1 MPIYTVTEDS
11 TGRSIDFDGE
21 SPPDQSTVD
30 QAFRNYDA
38 FKIAQ
43 AGPRGS
49 RERRVASAQVT
60 AQNSQDAFAK
70 ESGGSTSS
78 PFTSAIASLGA
89 GASEGGSKI
98 IKSIGRFASYLP
110 ESMGAGIADSPVPA
124 DQMTAA
130 AILERSD
137 NNPLVQAGQSL
148 EDQGKA
154 TYPVNPK
161 YPWANLPGSAIASGL
176 SVVAAGPLAVPAYAA
191 QSFESGL
198 QDSRD
203 AGATPEQAIQQG
215 AVEALTGAATEASL
229 GLVPFLHEAAK
240 GVTRG
245 FLKPTAKAIVGEAIQ
260 EPTEGILNRLS
271 AKYLTQT
278 QPGIDPFDPQTIAM
292 EAAGGAI
299 GAGAISGG
307 FTGANQYQRGQRL
320 AQIRQ
325 YRADPLAQLA
335 NQVENGPMG
344 SSPQYQL
351 EQQLRQMPRA
361 EAPRGILNLQP
372 NFPIAGPSQDETAS
386 GIGQIQDQS
395 VQTPFDQLRNRAIR
409 AQRRANVE
417 QGLTMEQP
425 SQPVEQ
431 PVQQVGQYPAEG
443 FGTGAIVS
451 PEEQARRDAVRARVE
466 QANAQQAEQAR
477 AEALRQQNLQAQAL
491 VVAARQAEAERQAE
505 VLARYERMKA
515 RPISTPFLDA
525 QLPQP
530 VQAPL
535 VQTDQGLTE
544 VVQPEG
550 QTPMDDLIARLRAV
564 RAQTPATASGGFTPG
579 GALQAVGG
587 ITADFGGLKMS
598 VIPSPDDPSIG
609 FVTGLSGSG
618 VAGKLNEIKAA
629 LNNAGFRDIQYRPDN
644 EDGRSAAR
652 VRLFESLKAK
662 IASQSITPSNENQ
675 VPQAGSLP
683 NVKGQPSQTSAEVQA
698 TPGTAQQKGANP
710 EVAEP
715 VYPVGFKP
723 FIDENGIV
731 VERWRP
737 SRFDLNNPP
746 AGVDVGIADFY
757 SRGGGSYMWRAVGDG
772 ELVKLLSRSKT
783 YGGGVSGRGNYL
795 AAYPEKAAKWDPEQQ
810 SKYLIEFA
818 GAKPSGET
826 SKNKLTLDNV
836 TRILV
841 RENGQWRALTDQERQ
856 ELVYQKPPTPSG
868 VRLRKEP
875 ISRSNPAAAQRLA
888 TLGQAAPSSEGAA
901 SSAFGVRSYGGTTIT
916 REQVAS
922 HNQEVEKRAAAGDPT
937 AIRVQKLIA
946 SVDTDQGVGRF
957 AGYATLPDSGKNKAL
972 AYYSTSLYRQ
982 IGKWLDGGEFKFQPL
997 AVSRSATSSS
1007 GKTQAV
1013 QMEAKTV
1020 GETPLGEDTAETNL
1034 TRSSEPIVQQVPLAK
1049 PVKLQEESVKTILDL
1064 QRELGVSSESLV
1076 RIIHAFQDQNT
1087 SDLDDQEL
1095 AALEAA
1101 TPTLNKLRNV
1111 QYSVAGEAAPFYS
1124 RLVRTVEQSQQG
1136 KATGAQ
1142 WKALIKNSKLGTN
1155 SDEFAL
1161 VGVNDLEDGKTY
1173 TKAEVLE
1180 YLNANQVAVK
1190 DVTLGEGLS
1199 GDAQK
1204 RFEEIQLRYRI
1215 LTDEMAG
1222 NRFQRENR
1230 EITLE
1235 ESRRNAS
1242 RLSAERSNLDDEMNA
1257 INRQRSETHFSSYQL
1272 PGGKEGSYREV
1283 LLTVPGSN
1291 TSGKSGAELED
1302 WKRQAAIKYG
1312 PNWNRQDLTW
1322 FERQKLDEF
1331 TIPTSWVDGHSQYS
1345 SITNPIVRL
1354 RFNERTTA
1362 DGKRMLFLE
1371 EVQAPQKAQF
1381 EKMPALFQKNWREIA
1396 FKWALRHAADNG
1408 FDSVGWTTG
1417 EQQAERYDLSQQVK
1431 RIEWNSVR
1439 ERPGQVLLTVFN
1451 TNDSRVMNEW
1461 MPVEKV
1467 ESVVGKEIAAKIL
1480 NEPNGTLQGDG
1491 LKIGGEGL
1499 KKLYDSDFR
1508 NVVNGLP
1515 AVKKSGQK
1523 VGMAEINKP
1532 GGIGQWRYEGPLLLP
1547 EEVRAIARKQDV
1559 RVEQQLNDIA
1569 NSVLNGT
1576 DLHDAVE
1583 QLGSASAARALGG
1596 TLVPVDKTLPIHAIA
1611 ITPAIRDSVMGGQAL
1626 FSVGSSLSTLIREP
1640 LGLERTQEAV
1650 NQWKAVHG
1658 GQDIA
1663 IRVVDDP
1670 NLKTPDGRTVAAQ
1683 VEMVPGGVP
1692 IITINASQ
1700 VGSAAEVHEKI
1711 WHELFHPVW
1720 NDPSVQQA
1728 WGEVMQS
1735 VDQRMV
1741 EGQLARGYSPEEA
1754 AMEAAID
1761 LAAMKAGDKKVRSA
1775 WKRFL
1780 DKVWNAMKKAFGFEV
1795 RPNNFEALMISA
1807 LRQASRPWNGQQ
1819 QNQYNQDVAAL
1830 DKAHLEAVARGD
1842 MATAQRLVDE
1852 AAKRAG
1858 YSTAKPGNNASKRNS
1873 LRVKLSRQALT
1884 DLALSQANWR
1894 DWYKEHQDTLNAFFG
1909 SDAGLFQ
1916 KILAITSQ
1924 AASVKANVGL
1934 ALKAFAQFKQ
1944 GLAFD
1949 GYLPAVIGN
1958 LNALRAETQIQGR
1971 KIGAYTSANEGQ
1983 TDAVVVDRHIAR
1995 MLFGVDTPS
2004 AAQFAKA
2011 ARVLTEIANEI
2022 GWEPRQ
2028 VQAALWAAS
2037 IVKSGKQPQSYGQYL
2052 KQLNSNGTLAERIG
2066 HVVDRSS
2073 EIYGIGGSGV
2083 ADSGGISTETEGSK
2097 SADPVTYDD
2106 AGKVVLLSQRFNP
2119 QNKDIRYSVANNLYV
2134 TSPTKFNTI
2143 AANGQTEA
2151 VAAQGQVSSAIVPES
2166 TLKVVSDLEAKQ
2178 DRNPVENAT
2187 LKALKGVSNI
2197 AQVAAAADQLRANV
2211 DGMPSYTTIN
2221 QLPEEFKSVGAQ
2233 SVMATHFYLNQFRK
2247 SIRTQMERASNDV
2260 ATLSQELA
2268 DLTPDRLL
2276 ATLTSHEA
2284 DEMLVNLQKF
2294 LDVEQGKLG
2303 TSTASRTREEL
2314 DKASAA
2320 IVGMRRKIEAISA
2333 GLQAMAKEMPLA
2345 DFDSPAAVKAWLE
2358 SRMADK
2364 NLPLLMGQDVFQ
2376 TIRVALNKDSTLHN
2390 RLSMVRGLM
2399 ADTQAAKKEL
2409 EGLAKQLGSGKPAV
2423 VLKRII
2429 EMKGDARAVLDNV
2442 RRLDLR
2448 LDRAMNKIEGLT
2460 EAGNVMDQMQVDP
2473 SYQERV
2479 KSAFDYAGFKYSG
2492 VIRFDDQPS
2501 GNQTLRAPDGT
2512 EYRIN
2517 FSPDFAV
2524 ERQNLDTLGK
2534 WMEKTLDALTN
2545 PESPQ
2550 YITDPATRTSYANT
2564 MAFVSR
2570 FLMDKRGLVESAW
2583 ADAGSVQT
2591 MNAILGA
2598 PEKLVQLKFLLGDH
2612 LNTRFNLYR
2621 NLAGRAGLDLVN
2633 RSRAIDRFM
2642 AEVKNILD
2650 ATRTQNAAARR
2661 KAILSHGLNPDDPA
2675 DYELW
2680 NSTVNSW
2687 ILSQNQNPG
2696 SRPVQEGVHVG
2707 MGLEVTK
2714 EDIAFAGLQ
2723 HKFSRAISEAYSGII
2738 GEDMVQDPN
2747 APGYNPEET
2756 LFGQVFSRKA
2766 MQFGFATGRK
2776 FSHAGRE
2783 YTKLWMDARSKDLA
2797 EYKASVAAAPEGT
2810 EVPMVYT
2817 ERKKVAEESMEGHV
2831 YAHIRES
2838 NPEYTSTADK
2848 GLREAYRDVANA
2860 IRSGADFRSITD
2872 LSMALAEAMTTDEKD
2887 VGAFEAEQSLMKAL
2901 DRDVVNYNMAAE
2913 VVGSTSPNET
2923 VTDLPPALRSIKTAK
2938 GALVKARGKMVA
2950 PSFFYDYSIGTD
2962 LDRSSMVQM
2971 GKQALMISEVNA
2983 ARNMVAAMRDKLD
2996 GHERQIDKNAKVIGR
3011 NGKPVG
3017 RGRAIAEL
3025 DAELKKKFREGAEF
3039 ITYKMLKKHIAALET
3054 AIGDREKSMVRERVT
3069 EEESFKVSMVNALGG
3084 GVISSILSAPAP
3096 MINNM
3101 LAVVTDPVRIGMMVG
3116 GPLTAINWAGRG
3128 AMSALK
3134 YSFQKL
3140 VNGVVD
3146 ATGVVL
3152 SRDAKAKLAEMASF
3166 ITGSM
3171 LDTRSNL
3178 ERSGTIDAPESFTS
3192 IWSRYK
3198 NNPAAFGRATRAR
3211 ETEFSKNFSRVMTS
3225 PLFAYGFLPAM
3236 GEWLKQK
3243 APGSGDRMVNYVN
3256 AKMGTLMANRYAPYL
3271 WNWVNEQDGTTV
3283 EEKIRSA
3290 MEAGALRGSDLGVSD
3305 EAMANI
3311 RDILGPAGSLEKL
3324 ALDYYRANPNG
3335 AKGPLLNQSQRE
3347 GVEFEIAAITNK
3359 ETDSTRPDITKGG
3372 AGMENTF
3379 RRMLYLFARYIL
3391 QHMGVNK
3398 RVFGI
3403 KGGDG
3408 GGLGKDLKKGLG
3420 YLFVLAMTLL
3430 AGSLALPIKQLARTL
3445 LQREPLTSPTI
3456 VQAFDSPEMAGK
3468 YLASAAM
3475 GVLPVGAAAVG
3486 MALTGNGVNGPITA
3500 NFFDSN
3506 PIAGA
3511 ANNLI
3516 QAATSAYQT
3525 KDITYP
3531 ALDLARKTF
3540 WFSQPLIN
3548 AAMPG
3553 DTMAREANRA
3563 VRTAATGLEIRPQ
3576 SGGGMGRSTPV
3587 TPFVRD
3593 AVAATYEGNAEAFAA
3608 AKQKAIDYYVSQ
3620 GKTAK
3625 EAEAR
3630 FNSSVSGRDPFRSVF
3645 GRTPTADETATV
3657 QRRLTSGQAETL
3669 SKANFSRPARLR
3681 KTKGSVSL
3689 RKRRKSK
3696 GYTGLR
3702 KPSSRR
3708 VRLRRVAYS

>member
-1 MPIYTVTEDS
+1 MTVYVDKD
-11 TGRSIDFDGE
+11 RVGE
-21 SPPDQSTVD
+21 LSS
-30 QAFRNYDA
+30 
-38 FKIAQ
+38 
-43 AGPRGS
+43 AGL
-49 RERRVASAQVT
+49 
-60 AQNSQDAFAK
+60 
-70 ESGGSTSS
+70 SG
-78 PFTSAIASLGA
+78 L
-89 GASEGGSKI
+89 GSKGTRVVI
-98 IKSIGRFASYLP
+98 H
-110 ESMGAGIADSPVPA
+110 
-124 DQMTAA
+124 
-130 AILERSD
+130 
-137 NNPLVQAGQSL
+137 N
-148 EDQGKA
+148 GKA
-154 TYPVNPK
+154 TLLFWSDKNQRWQATATGRYIPVSDTPAVGLAPLELWKPSNDFSDALSWKSMHAGNP
-161 YPWANLPGSAIASGL
+161 
-176 SVVAAGPLAVPAYAA
+176 
-191 QSFESGL
+191 
-198 QDSRD
+198 
-203 AGATPEQAIQQG
+203 
-215 AVEALTGAATEASL
+215 
-229 GLVPFLHEAAK
+229 
-240 GVTRG
+240 
-245 FLKPTAKAIVGEAIQ
+245 IV
-260 EPTEGILNRLS
+260 S
-271 AKYLTQT
+271 M
-278 QPGIDPFDPQTIAM
+278 DF
-292 EAAGGAI
+292 
-299 GAGAISGG
+299 
-307 FTGANQYQRGQRL
+307 
-320 AQIRQ
+320 
-325 YRADPLAQLA
+325 
-335 NQVENGPMG
+335 
-344 SSPQYQL
+344 
-351 EQQLRQMPRA
+351 
-361 EAPRGILNLQP
+361 
-372 NFPIAGPSQDETAS
+372 
-386 GIGQIQDQS
+386 
-395 VQTPFDQLRNRAIR
+395 
-409 AQRRANVE
+409 
-417 QGLTMEQP
+417 
-425 SQPVEQ
+425 SQPMEQ

-505 VLARYERMKA
+505 VLSRYERMKA

-535 VQTDQGLTE
+535 IQTDQGLTE

-550 QTPMDDLIARLRAV
+550 QTPVDDLMARLRAV
-564 RAQTPATASGGFTPG
+564 RAQTPSNENQVPQAGSLPNVQGKPSQTSAEVQATPGTAQQKGANPEVDPFAITKEEQAALSILPSDEETDAIFNARERAKKKTSRNKQTSTLAKYLNDAGIYSSWLPIGIALTHVSDNRDGTFGVRVERHTLDGGMRAELITVSSGDSLSDAISKKFSLDSQVAAVTGAQFVPG

-587 ITADFGGLKMS
+587 LTVDFGGLKMS

-618 VAGKLNEIKAA
+618 VAGKLSEIKAA
-629 LNNAGFRDIQYRPDN
+629 LKNAGFRDIQYRPDN

-662 IASQSITPSNENQ
+662 IASPS
-675 VPQAGSLP
+675 
-683 NVKGQPSQTSAEVQA
+683 
-698 TPGTAQQKGANP
+698 
-710 EVAEP
+710 
-715 VYPVGFKP
+715 
-723 FIDENGIV
+723 
-731 VERWRP
+731 
-737 SRFDLNNPP
+737 
-746 AGVDVGIADFY
+746 
-757 SRGGGSYMWRAVGDG
+757 
-772 ELVKLLSRSKT
+772 
-783 YGGGVSGRGNYL
+783 
-795 AAYPEKAAKWDPEQQ
+795 
-810 SKYLIEFA
+810 
-818 GAKPSGET
+818 
-826 SKNKLTLDNV
+826 
-836 TRILV
+836 
-841 RENGQWRALTDQERQ
+841 
-856 ELVYQKPPTPSG
+856 TPSG

-875 ISRSNPAAAQRLA
+875 IYRSNPAAAQRIA

-937 AIRVQKLIA
+937 ALRVQKLIA

-982 IGKWLDGGEFKFQPL
+982 IGKWLEGGEFKFQPL

-1101 TPTLNKLRNV
+1101 TPTLNQLK
-1111 QYSVAGEAAPFYS
+1111 
-1124 RLVRTVEQSQQG
+1124 
-1136 KATGAQ
+1136 
-1142 WKALIKNSKLGTN
+1142 
-1155 SDEFAL
+1155 
-1161 VGVNDLEDGKTY
+1161 GVNY
-1173 TKAEVLE
+1173 
-1180 YLNANQVAVK
+1180 
-1190 DVTLGEGLS
+1190 
-1199 GDAQK
+1199 
-1204 RFEEIQLRYRI
+1204 
-1215 LTDEMAG
+1215 
-1222 NRFQRENR
+1222 
-1230 EITLE
+1230 
-1235 ESRRNAS
+1235 
-1242 RLSAERSNLDDEMNA
+1242 
-1257 INRQRSETHFSSYQL
+1257 
-1272 PGGKEGSYREV
+1272 
-1283 LLTVPGSN
+1283 
-1291 TSGKSGAELED
+1291 
-1302 WKRQAAIKYG
+1302 
-1312 PNWNRQDLTW
+1312 
-1322 FERQKLDEF
+1322 
-1331 TIPTSWVDGHSQYS
+1331 
-1345 SITNPIVRL
+1345 
-1354 RFNERTTA
+1354 
-1362 DGKRMLFLE
+1362 
-1371 EVQAPQKAQF
+1371 
-1381 EKMPALFQKNWREIA
+1381 
-1396 FKWALRHAADNG
+1396 
-1408 FDSVGWTTG
+1408 
-1417 EQQAERYDLSQQVK
+1417 
-1431 RIEWNSVR
+1431 
-1439 ERPGQVLLTVFN
+1439 
-1451 TNDSRVMNEW
+1451 
-1461 MPVEKV
+1461 
-1467 ESVVGKEIAAKIL
+1467 
-1480 NEPNGTLQGDG
+1480 
-1491 LKIGGEGL
+1491 
-1499 KKLYDSDFR
+1499 
-1508 NVVNGLP
+1508 
-1515 AVKKSGQK
+1515 
-1523 VGMAEINKP
+1523 
-1532 GGIGQWRYEGPLLLP
+1532 
-1547 EEVRAIARKQDV
+1547 
-1559 RVEQQLNDIA
+1559 
-1569 NSVLNGT
+1569 
-1576 DLHDAVE
+1576 
-1583 QLGSASAARALGG
+1583 
-1596 TLVPVDKTLPIHAIA
+1596 
-1611 ITPAIRDSVMGGQAL
+1611 
-1626 FSVGSSLSTLIREP
+1626 SLSTLIREP

-1741 EGQLARGYSPEEA
+1741 EGQLARGYSPQEA

-1761 LAAMKAGDKKVRSA
+1761 LAAMKVGDKKVRSA

-1852 AAKRAG
+1852 AAKKAG

-1884 DLALSQANWR
+1884 DLALSQASWR

-2052 KQLNSNGTLAERIG
+2052 KQLNSNGTLSERIG

-2073 EIYGIGGSGV
+2073 EIYGISGSGV

-2197 AQVAAAADQLRANV
+2197 AQVAHAADQLRANV

-2260 ATLSQELA
+2260 ASLSQELA

-2333 GLQAMAKEMPLA
+2333 GLQAMAKEMPLP

-2364 NLPLLMGQDVFQ
+2364 NLPPLMGQDVFQ

-2642 AEVKNILD
+2642 AEAKNILD

-2661 KAILSHGLNPDDPA
+2661 KAILSHNLNPDDPA

-2797 EYKASVAAAPEGT
+2797 EYKARVAAAPEGT

-2860 IRSGADFRSITD
+2860 IRSGTDFRSITD

-2887 VGAFEAEQSLMKAL
+2887 VGAFEAEQALMKAL

-2996 GHERQIDKNAKVIGR
+2996 GYERQIDKNAKVIGR

-3025 DAELKKKFREGAEF
+3025 DADLKKRFKEGAEF

-3101 LAVVTDPVRIGMMVG
+3101 LAVVTDPIRIGMMVG

-3146 ATGVVL
+3146 ATGIVL

-3198 NNPAAFGRATRAR
+3198 NNPAAFGNATRGR

-3225 PLFAYGFLPAM
+3225 PLFAYGFLPAI
-3236 GEWLKQK
+3236 GEWLKQR

-3256 AKMGTLMANRYAPYL
+3256 AEMATLLSNRVAPHL

-3283 EEKIRSA
+3283 DEKIRSA

-3305 EAMANI
+3305 ESMANI

-3408 GGLGKDLKKGLG
+3408 GGLGKDLKKGLA

-3430 AGSLALPIKQLARTL
+3430 AGSLALPIKQLVRTL

-3486 MALTGNGVNGPITA
+3486 MVLTGNGVNGPITA

-3563 VRTAATGLEIRPQ
+3563 VRTAATGLETRPQ

-3645 GRTPTADETATV
+3645 GRTPTADETATI
-3657 QRRLTSGQAETL
+3657 QRRLTSGQADTL
-3669 SKANFSRPARLR
+3669 SKANFSRPARLK

-3696 GYTGLR
+3696 AYRGLR
-3702 KPSSRR
+3702 RPSSRR